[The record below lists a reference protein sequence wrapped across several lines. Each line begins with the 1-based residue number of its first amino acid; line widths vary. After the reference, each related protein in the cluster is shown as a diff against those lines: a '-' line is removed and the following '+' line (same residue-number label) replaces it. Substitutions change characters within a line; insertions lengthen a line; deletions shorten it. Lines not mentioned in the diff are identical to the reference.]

1 MCGLKWLPSA
11 DHGRRRLVGRVFV
24 RRAKKN
30 MEMAKLQ
37 EVGTWEGEVR
47 SFNDGH

>member
-1 MCGLKWLPSA
+1 MAAFCRSWPAAFGRPCFCSA
-11 DHGRRRLVGRVFV
+11 RQ
-24 RRAKKN
+24 KN
-30 MEMAKLQ
+30 MEIAKLQ